1 MTKEELV
8 RFVAERAELKRA
20 QAEKAVEAF
29 IAAVHQ
35 VAASGGAL
43 RIPGFGSFEVRERAA
58 RKGRNPQTGAELD
71 IPARKTVVFRPGK
84 DLREVVQ

>member
-8 RFVAERAELKRA
+8 RFVAEKAELKRV

-29 IAAVHQ
+29 VEAVRQ
-35 VAASGGAL
+35 AAASGGAV

-58 RKGRNPQTGAELD
+58 RRGRNPQTGAELA

-84 DLREVVQ
+84 DLREAVQ